1 MFGRFTKST
10 RLNHNI
16 KVEILDSHKKK
27 DFLKEVSYLGEFKT
41 NKLFIS
47 TGSETVRVYSGHLH
61 VDEILKIWRHFP
73 IEGLG
78 LYFGKMIID
87 KHGRKEARLSLDAL
101 HLMKDQIKEH
111 IVEINQEQA
120 EKWFRGNNL
129 ELSAEQ
135 KAQYKGI
142 VGYVAVK
149 FKDDLIGTGKL
160 TEGGILLSF
169 LPKERRIRN

>member
-1 MFGRFTKST
+1 M
-10 RLNHNI
+10 

-27 DFLKEVSYLGEFKT
+27 DFLKEVSYLGDFKT
-41 NKLFIS
+41 NKLFAQ

-61 VDEILKIWRHFP
+61 VDELMKIWRNFP
-73 IEGLG
+73 VEGWG
-78 LYFGKMIID
+78 LYFGKLIID

-101 HLMKDQIKEH
+101 HLMKDQITKN
-111 IVEINQEQA
+111 IVELNHEQA

-129 ELSAEQ
+129 ELTAEQ

-149 FKDDLIGTGKL
+149 FNTDLIGTGKL

>member
-1 MFGRFTKST
+1 M
-10 RLNHNI
+10 

-27 DFLKEVSYLGEFKT
+27 DFLKEVSYLGEIKT
-41 NKLFIS
+41 NLLFAQ
-47 TGSETVRVYSGHLH
+47 TGSEAVRVYSGHLH
-61 VDEILKIWRHFP
+61 MDELMKIWRNFP
-73 IEGLG
+73 VEGWG

-101 HLMKDQIKEH
+101 HLMKEQIKEH
-111 IVEINQEQA
+111 IVELDKEQA

-135 KAQYKGI
+135 KAKYKDVI
-142 VGYVAVK
+142 GYVAVK
-149 FKDDLIGTGKL
+149 FSSDLIGTGKL
-160 TEGGILLSF
+160 TEQGILLSF